1 MILKKFNLKIKNN
14 FKYKAKEI
22 TVFDLKKKKIPLYF
36 FAKKY
41 CKKV

>member
-1 MILKKFNLKIKNN
+1 MIFKNFKLKQKNN
-14 FKYKAKEI
+14 FKYLADKI
-22 TVFDLKKKKIPLYF
+22 TFFDLRKKKIPLYF